1 LAVKIEALSPLSY
14 IYMPYLNYSPDTQ
27 IHWSKLEPGTAYLHY
42 STCGVGKFNRF
53 VFKGL
58 LSYPETNST
67 FVLGE
72 NGREAYAVGDWIEVP
87 GGPGNRFWTADTPV
101 PDMTEKQPEMEGV
114 VATSGRRRSS
124 SSY

>member
-1 LAVKIEALSPLSY
+1 
-14 IYMPYLNYSPDTQ
+14 
-27 IHWSKLEPGTAYLHY
+27 
-42 STCGVGKFNRF
+42 VGKFNRF

-58 LSYPETNST
+58 LSCPETNST

-72 NGREAYAVGDWIEVP
+72 NGREGYAVGDWIEVP
-87 GGPGNRFWTADTPV
+87 GGPGYRFWTADTPV

-114 VATSGRRRSS
+114 VTTSGRRRSS